1 MATIHKKIMKQL
13 FFFILILTLFSIYSP
28 VFACQPCASTLN
40 LEQSIAKS
48 DLIIVGQKIADGPGF
63 CKDCI
68 AGGSDW
74 IEVKIIETLKGSTPS
89 TKIKINSWDGMC
101 AYGIIINDN
110 RNYLMLLQKRD
121 SGGESFYD
129 AVNFGCAEKS
139 YLVENNQIDLNG
151 QKISLENFISKYGLI
166 KTTINN
172 QTQTK
177 DSTNNQQNLQTDT
190 IKKDGSNDKVIQN
203 QDLNNKTVKVNNFK
217 PYYYIIPTFLIFVIL
232 IYVLLKIVRKK

>member
-1 MATIHKKIMKQL
+1 MKQL

-48 DLIIVGQKIADGPGF
+48 DLIIVGQKVADGPRSDFGEGY
-63 CKDCI
+63 
-68 AGGSDW
+68 GGSDW
-74 IEVKIIETLKGSTPS
+74 IEVRVIETLKGSAPS
-89 TKIKINSWDGMC
+89 VKIKINSWDAMC
-101 AYGIIINDN
+101 AYGIIVNDD
-110 RNYLMLLQKRD
+110 RNYLMLLQKR
-121 SGGESFYD
+121 ENFYD
-129 AVNFGCAEKS
+129 AVDYGCAEKS
-139 YLVENNQIDLNG
+139 YLVENSQVDLNG

-177 DSTNNQQNLQTDT
+177 DSTNNQQNFQTDT